1 MSPRQ
6 AFRIFIRHQLNVMN
20 DEGYVD
26 LPNEAIEKFA
36 NFIENDSSFYE
47 GLSELLT
54 EYIEELE
61 SDDSE
66 LI

>member
-1 MSPRQ
+1 MSPRE

-26 LPNEAIEKFA
+26 LPNEAIDKLA

-47 GLSELLT
+47 RLSELLT
-54 EYIEELE
+54 AYIEDLD